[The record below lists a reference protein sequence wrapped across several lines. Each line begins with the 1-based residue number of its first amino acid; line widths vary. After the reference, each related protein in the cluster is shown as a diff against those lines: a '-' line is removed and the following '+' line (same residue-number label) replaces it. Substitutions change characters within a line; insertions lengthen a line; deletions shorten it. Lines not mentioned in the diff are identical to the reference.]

1 VVSSVVPQ
9 VRELQRVLASRLERT
24 QPATHRDNGNETEF
38 ADRMAV
44 IQGLSDHGCEL
55 IATCDGM
62 ISMHVSGDAQ
72 EP

>member
-1 VVSSVVPQ
+1 MKQ
-9 VRELQRVLASRLERT
+9 
-24 QPATHRDNGNETEF
+24 NF
-38 ADRMAV
+38 ADWMAA

-62 ISMHVSGDAQ
+62 ISMPVSGDAQ